1 VTSYTVATPEL
12 LASAATEVG
21 HAGSRIAAAAT
32 AAASPTTG
40 LVAAAGDEI
49 SAGIAKLFGSY
60 GEDYQAI
67 LARAA
72 VFHEQFTA
80 TLAAA
85 AGAYAAAETAG
96 AALLGR
102 APGAGPASAATVTA
116 LIMGGTS
123 NPVPDPQYV
132 QDVFASYIQPKLP
145 SAIPLGVFTPEQFW
159 PVTPTLGNLT
169 FGQSVAQGLPL
180 LNAAI
185 TANVSPG
192 HNAVVFGYS
201 QSAAI
206 ATEEIRALM
215 AAGSPDTS
223 QLSFV
228 LVGNP
233 NNPNGGLLERF
244 PGFYV
249 PFLDVAFNGAT
260 PPNSPYPTTVYT
272 LQYDGFADFPQY
284 PLNVVSD
291 VNAIMGSSTVHATY
305 PLLTA
310 TQVADAVPLPTNG
323 GTTRYYMIPTQNLP
337 LLQPIRDIPLLGP
350 PLADLV
356 QPDLR
361 VMVDLGYS
369 DYGAGLSYANV
380 PTPAGLFSLPNPL
393 TVVPDLAVG
402 AVQGPYGAV
411 VQIGVE
417 AGLTSPSYFPDAYPW
432 VPSVDPGLH
441 VFLGQPSTT
450 VLSRLS
456 GAVGSALSGIPPILN

>member
-1 VTSYTVATPEL
+1 MSYTVATPEE
-12 LASAATEVG
+12 LASAAAELGHVG
-21 HAGSRIAAAAT
+21 SKIGAAGTT
-32 AAASPTTG
+32 AAGPTTG
-40 LVAAAGDEI
+40 VVAAAQDEV
-49 SAGIAKLFGSY
+49 SAAVATLFGRY
-60 GEDYQAI
+60 GEEYQAI
-67 LARAA
+67 LARSAL
-72 VFHEQFTA
+72 FHDHFTA
-80 TLAAA
+80 ALTAAA
-85 AGAYAAAETAG
+85 NAYADVETAS
-96 AALLGR
+96 AALLGE
-102 APGAGPASAATVTA
+102 APAGRVSAATVTA

-132 QDVFASYIQPKLP
+132 QDVFARYIQPTLP
-145 SAIPLGVFTPEQFW
+145 GATPLGVFTPEQFW

-169 FGQSVAQGLPL
+169 FGQSVAQGVPL

-192 HNAVVFGYS
+192 HNAIAFGYS

-233 NNPNGGLLERF
+233 NNPTGGLLERF

-272 LQYDGFADFPQY
+272 QQYDGFANFPQY
-284 PLNVVSD
+284 PLNIVSD
-291 VNAIMGSSTVHATY
+291 VNAIMGASTVHSDY

-310 TQVADAVPLPTNG
+310 TQIADAVPLPTNG
-323 GTTRYYMIPTQNLP
+323 GTTAYYMIPTQNLP
-337 LLQPIRDIPLLGP
+337 LLQPIRNIPLLGP
-350 PLADLV
+350 PIADLL

-369 DYGAGLSYANV
+369 DYGPGLSYANV

-411 VQIGVE
+411 VEIGVE
-417 AGLTSPSYFPDAYPW
+417 AGLTSPSYLPNTYPW
-432 VPSVDPGLH
+432 VPSTNPGLH
-441 VFLGQPSTT
+441 VFLGQPTT
-450 VLSRLS
+450 TLLSQIS
-456 GAVGSALSGIPPILN
+456 GAAGNALSGIPPIIN